1 MEHLVF
7 DGLSVPLDDAT
18 AVKSLFDAMKGKM
31 SKMEEEMD
39 EKDKEMAAKDAAIA
53 DALSKIIDEATID
66 ARAAEKAELLGKAK
80 ALCADADFAGKTAVE
95 IKRAV
100 VIAKRG
106 AEMADKSEAYIDAAF
121 DLLAD
126 EAPAKDA
133 IADAVAANVKV
144 DDAVA
149 EAKAEYLKSHLK
161 IGA

>member
-18 AVKSLFDAMKGKM
+18 AVKSLFDAMKGKID
-31 SKMEEEMD
+31 KMEEDMD
-39 EKDKEMAAKDAAIA
+39 KKDKEMAAKDAAIA
-53 DALSKIIDEATID
+53 DLTGQIIDEATID
-66 ARAAEKAELLGKAK
+66 ARAAAKAELLGKAK
-80 ALCADADFAGKTAVE
+80 RLVADADFAGKSAVE

-126 EAPAKDA
+126 EAPADA
-133 IADAVAANVKV
+133 IADAVATGVKV
-144 DDAVA
+144 DDEVA
-149 EAKAEYLKSHLK
+149 TARADYLKSHLK